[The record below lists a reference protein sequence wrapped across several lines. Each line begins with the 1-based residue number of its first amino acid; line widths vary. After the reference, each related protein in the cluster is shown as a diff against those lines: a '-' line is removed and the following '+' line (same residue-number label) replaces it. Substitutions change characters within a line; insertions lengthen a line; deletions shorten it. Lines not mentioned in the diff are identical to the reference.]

1 MENTEAIWTTRIFK
15 IRSRVKMEMC
25 LCNDCLCII
34 SSICVQI
41 FEVLHHFI
49 FIFLPGYTQ
58 FMVKAAWVQSDRD
71 DPMIFSGFEISNSGI
86 SFW

>member
-1 MENTEAIWTTRIFK
+1 MIVFALYLQ
-15 IRSRVKMEMC
+15 SA
-25 LCNDCLCII
+25 L
-34 SSICVQI
+34 QI
-41 FEVLHHFI
+41 FEVLDHFI

>member
-1 MENTEAIWTTRIFK
+1 MIVFALYLQ
-15 IRSRVKMEMC
+15 SV
-25 LCNDCLCII
+25 L
-34 SSICVQI
+34 QI

-71 DPMIFSGFEISNSGI
+71 DPMIFSGFEIFDSGII

>member
-1 MENTEAIWTTRIFK
+1 MIVFALYLQ
-15 IRSRVKMEMC
+15 SG
-25 LCNDCLCII
+25 L
-34 SSICVQI
+34 QI

-71 DPMIFSGFEISNSGI
+71 DPMIFSGFEIFDSGII

>member
-1 MENTEAIWTTRIFK
+1 
-15 IRSRVKMEMC
+15 MEMC
-25 LCNDCLCII
+25 LCDDCLCII
-34 SSICVQI
+34 SSIWASNI
-41 FEVLHHFI
+41 NFEVLHHFI

-71 DPMIFSGFEISNSGI
+71 DPMIFSGFEIFDPGI